1 MTRPRPFQGPRLLSP
16 SSGSLRSS
24 SPGPAGRRGRLSRW
38 REGPARQSRCPV
50 ARPAVLLAVSVAL
63 GVARRRCGEHPDL
76 AGPHGLPSSWPRRS
90 GLFHD
95 AAGRGPGTAFAVVVA
110 RPLSGLSVG
119 VTAMVL
125 PAVAAVVVGSQAI
138 ASVTADTAA
147 AAPRPVAAG
156 ASDADPLPV
165 RRRRSGHPDGRRCA
179 QGHPALSAGL
189 HRRAQGHGVTRLR
202 HGPAGRSGTAEQP
215 ARGADRRLHAGT
227 WYPAVA
233 RVARLHHWTV
243 EVLTSPG
250 CPLPQIRV
258 INDQVGRA
266 FTECDTWR
274 ASTLT
279 RLQSEPRP
287 RLVFVATLNRYVG
300 DDSYLMSGWAKTLTT
315 LKGLGAPLVYLRDT
329 PFPGKDIPSCVSGA
343 LRHWSQLRLPPVVR
357 VPRRPVGRW
366 HHRRFGDRH
375 PDGGPEPVPLPGL
388 APLSRGPGRRPALSR
403 RLPPDRHGDDRSR
416 SRRGGP
422 AGTAAP
428 RPEPVHGTQRLV
440 THDDAVSR

>member
-1 MTRPRPFQGPRLLSP
+1 MSALPAYLTMRLV
-16 SSGSLRSS
+16 
-24 SPGPAGRRGRLSRW
+24 
-38 REGPARQSRCPV
+38 EDPV
-50 ARPAVLLAVSVAL
+50 
-63 GVARRRCGEHPDL
+63 
-76 AGPHGLPSSWPRRS
+76 RRS
-90 GLFHD
+90 
-95 AAGRGPGTAFAVVVA
+95 AVVRA

-125 PAVAAVVVGSQAI
+125 PAVAALFVGSQAM

-156 ASDADPLPV
+156 ASDADPFAGTSVGGAVTPTV
-165 RRRRSGHPDGRRCA
+165 VAARKDTPHYPQDCIVAPKGTES
-179 QGHPALSAGL
+179 PACVMDP
-189 HRRAQGHGVTRLR
+189 QD
-202 HGPAGRSGTAEQP
+202 GPAPLSSQRVVLIGDS
-215 ARGADRRLHAGT
+215 HAGT
-227 WYPAVA
+227 WYPAIA

-243 EVLTSPG
+243 EVLTKSG

-343 LRHWSQLRLPPVVR
+343 LRHWSSCAF
-357 VPRRPVGRW
+357 PRSSAFRADPLADGITDGSVTGIRMVDLN
-366 HHRRFGDRH
+366 RFLC
-375 PDGGPEPVPLPGL
+375 PDSPS
-388 APLSRGPGRRPALSR
+388 LSRGPGRRPALSR
-403 RLPPDRHGDDRSR
+403 RLPPDRHGDDRPR

-428 RPEPVHGTQRLV
+428 RPVPVHGTQRLV